1 MSVKKRNLAD
11 FGEESDSDHGDS
23 EQASILK
30 RSKASTQ
37 STDQTTINEQME
49 IDCIEC
55 MLHKIKCTDFSEVS
69 LEKAPSKRSSQFQIE
84 INLRN
89 YSVNIERGHLFDK
102 IVNEHKGVHC
112 IVSLEENQS
121 QKTKYRSSKQ
131 FKIFLN
137 MKYTY
142 KRLWDSKEIYAYI
155 FHLLRS
161 FVGEEQE
168 ISEDDLLLSNTTMD
182 YDKRPEIIILKPNTS
197 REAVTWATVDFDPR
211 FTSLFNPDT
220 FSDSY
225 RIEKWARENVNKTFS
240 LDMPFIRRGGCRK
253 SHADLKRYL
262 DEHKNK
268 HHIRHQIQPC
278 ELGPFGDWRDEC
290 IEWWNSWC
298 KPDAWYPKK
307 EQLLIVGQDSNTGK
321 TTLITQALF
330 RGADPANQIPREAI
344 LIPERS
350 GNKRSVSSFAW
361 QKARPAY
368 HSVIF
373 CDEFEIGYYNTETL
387 KIVLE
392 GSFFNPQIKMQ
403 CSGDDIQLA
412 IPAIFISN
420 NDIPEFDESGK
431 DLKPL
436 MKRFKIVHV
445 PSNATKHLVKDINP
459 YVELFQ
465 EKKREELEK
474 KMLENAFKDAWL
486 NFGND
491 MQTLNSVQPME
502 TSPQTNVFSIP
513 QIANIDENV
522 VENTNAQLITST
534 SGQGAEV
541 NNYNNQV
548 YDLQINLFS
557 IPELE
562 NIDENVENKN
572 AHLITVTSTEEEV
585 AEVNNNNNQV
595 YDPQTNVYSIPQI
608 PHIDENVESINA
620 HPTTEIQ
627 IEKESSTNTIEE
639 PIENNIESTQN
650 NFDQITIENNSTNE
664 YLPQSCTIE
673 TVEANEQLVNL
684 NEVNQDKQE
693 LISCEKLLTDE
704 EIFSQV
710 KSKLEDML
718 DILCI

>member
-1 MSVKKRNLAD
+1 MSLKKRNLAD
-11 FGEESDSDHGDS
+11 FGEDSDSDYGDS

-37 STDQTTINEQME
+37 STNQTTINEQME

-102 IVNEHKGVHC
+102 IVNDHRGVHC

-161 FVGEEQE
+161 FVGGEQE
-168 ISEDDLLLSNTTMD
+168 ISDDDLLLSNTTMD
-182 YDKRPEIIILKPNTS
+182 FDKRPEIIILKPNTS

-211 FTSLFNPDT
+211 FTSLFNPET

-321 TTLITQALF
+321 TTLITEALF

-350 GNKRSVSSFAW
+350 GSKRSVSSFAW

-420 NDIPEFDESGK
+420 NDIPEFDECGK

-445 PSNATKHLVKDINP
+445 PSNAKKYLAKDINP

-465 EKKREELEK
+465 EKKREELK
-474 KMLENAFKDAWL
+474 KRSLENAFEDAWL
-486 NFGND
+486 NFGD
-491 MQTLNSVQPME
+491 EMQTLNSVQPIE
-502 TSPQTNVFSIP
+502 SSSQTNAFQITNIAENVESTNAHLKTVTSTDEEKEVAEVNNNQFYDPQTNVFSIP
-513 QIANIDENV
+513 QLTNFAENV
-522 VENTNAQLITST
+522 ESTTAHLTEEESSNEFYEPLTNLCMIPNTKYDANLST
-534 SGQGAEV
+534 NTLLVGEI
-541 NNYNNQV
+541 NNQV
-548 YDLQINLFS
+548 YDKKAIA
-557 IPELE
+557 IPHTDTIVEP
-562 NIDENVENKN
+562 VENN
-572 AHLITVTSTEEEV
+572 R
-585 AEVNNNNNQV
+585 
-595 YDPQTNVYSIPQI
+595 
-608 PHIDENVESINA
+608 
-620 HPTTEIQ
+620 
-627 IEKESSTNTIEE
+627 
-639 PIENNIESTQN
+639 ESTQN
-650 NFDQITIENNSTNE
+650 NFDQNTIENNSRNV
-664 YLPQSCTIE
+664 YLNQSCTIE
-673 TVEANEQLVNL
+673 TVETNEQLVNL
-684 NEVNQDKQE
+684 NEVIQDKQE
-693 LISCEKLLTDE
+693 LISCEKHLTDK
-704 EIFSQV
+704 EIYSQV

-718 DILCI
+718 DILCLY